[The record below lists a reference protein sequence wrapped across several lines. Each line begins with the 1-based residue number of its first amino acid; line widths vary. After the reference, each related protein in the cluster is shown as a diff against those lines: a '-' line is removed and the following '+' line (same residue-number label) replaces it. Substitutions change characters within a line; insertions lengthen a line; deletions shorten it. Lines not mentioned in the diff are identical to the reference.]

1 MRLDVFLFEK
11 GIAKSRS
18 QASQIISGGIVYNGK
33 IIKKPA
39 YNIPDNL
46 DSSCLTV
53 LNPFKYVSRGG
64 YKLEYAIEYFKLDVS
79 NKVVLDL
86 GSSTGGFADCLIKY
100 GAKKV
105 VCIDVGTNQ
114 LDESLKNDSE
124 HIVCL
129 ENTDARS
136 LNKGM
141 FDSQFEII
149 TSDLSFISQS
159 KVYSVVFNLLCDNGI
174 FVSLIKPQFE
184 LDKSALSKKGI
195 VIDKK
200 NHIKAIKNLI
210 ELGKDSGLYLNSL
223 SCSPIE
229 GGDGNIE
236 YLAIFTKNNTNIIS
250 EKSIMDV
257 VYKK

>member
-1 MRLDVFLFEK
+1 
-11 GIAKSRS
+11 
-18 QASQIISGGIVYNGK
+18 
-33 IIKKPA
+33 
-39 YNIPDNL
+39 
-46 DSSCLTV
+46 
-53 LNPFKYVSRGG
+53 
-64 YKLEYAIEYFKLDVS
+64 
-79 NKVVLDL
+79 
-86 GSSTGGFADCLIKY
+86 
-100 GAKKV
+100 
-105 VCIDVGTNQ
+105 
-114 LDESLKNDSE
+114 
-124 HIVCL
+124 
-129 ENTDARS
+129 
-136 LNKGM
+136 M